1 MSRGGQSHAP
11 RCGTL
16 AAMPP
21 KPGDTIELAIDT
33 LAYGGQGIGRVDGF
47 VVFVR
52 GALPGDVARVEV
64 TRRRSGYAEA
74 RLAELI
80 TPSARRVPFRCD
92 HPPDAGGCEWQTFD
106 YAAQLEFKHRQ
117 VVEALAH
124 IGGLDQVDVG
134 PILGMADPWRYRNKM
149 EYSFGQAGGETVLGM
164 HRRGS
169 WRDIVDVPDCH
180 LAPVEISRA
189 RQAVLTACRALRLP
203 PYSQIAHSG
212 LLRHL
217 VVRRGLATGELL
229 LNLFV
234 TERFAEERELAE
246 RVAAEQPYTSF
257 AVTVNE
263 TRSDAAT
270 GVGPFM
276 VVGPPYFHEELAGV
290 RLRVPAM
297 AFLQTNSEMC
307 SLLYEAALRA
317 GRPQAG
323 RRAYDLYCGIG
334 ALSLL
339 LARRASQV
347 DGLELQDEAIAAAAE
362 NARLDGAANLVFSG
376 RRRAHPAARPAHR
389 PRPRHRPPRG
399 GRRQGAPLT
408 THTGRAPFRAAG
420 RRGHRPAAR
429 RHGQEGRR
437 AHGAARR
444 GAHRVRVVQPDD
456 ARRQR
461 RPARRDRLPPGHGHA
476 GRHVPAHPP
485 HRGGGDLSQGGVG
498 ESSRA
503 AGVQRFAIRSA
514 LAARKASESSGSAGS
529 ARE

>member
-1 MSRGGQSHAP
+1 
-11 RCGTL
+11 
-16 AAMPP
+16 MPP

-124 IGGLDQVDVG
+124 IGGLDQVDVR

-234 TERFAEERELAE
+234 TERFAGERELAE
-246 RVAAEQPYTSF
+246 RVAAEQSYTSF

-276 VVGPPYFHEELAGV
+276 VVGPPYYHEELAGV

-307 SLLYEAALRA
+307 SLLYETALRA

-339 LARRASQV
+339 LARQAAHV

-362 NARLDGAANLVFSG
+362 NARLDGAANLVFTAGDVRTLLLDPPTG
-376 RRRAHPAARPAHR
+376 RDPDIARLVTADGKEHHSLRTPAAHPFEPPAVVVTD
-389 PRPRHRPPRG
+389 PPRAG
-399 GRRQGAPLT
+399 MAKKAVERMALLGAERIVYVSCNPT
-408 THTGRAPFRAAG
+408 T
-420 RRGHRPAAR
+420 
-429 RHGQEGRR
+429 
-437 AHGAARR
+437 
-444 GAHRVRVVQPDD
+444 
-456 ARRQR
+456 
-461 RPARRDRLPPGHGHA
+461 
-476 GRHVPAHPP
+476 
-485 HRGGGDLSQGGVG
+485 
-498 ESSRA
+498 
-503 AGVQRFAIRSA
+503 
-514 LAARKASESSGSAGS
+514 LAANAAQLAAIGYRLDTVAPVDMFPHTHHIEAV
-529 ARE
+529 ATFLREA